1 MNATSKVSNGRSE
14 RLRSVGLAV
23 LIGLLII
30 AQIGTAVA
38 AQDSSDSCASSL
50 VDSISQAGLDVQISA
65 PALGCRQA
73 EDGTWYM
80 PPISATSEG
89 LVTQQLTIEGKV
101 LLASVDRMSI
111 DRAFGSSLRFT
122 RDDSTV
128 HVPGVGGVVS
138 SSDVSNDD
146 IATGPSWRNNVRNS
160 YNQSMMVYLTR
171 TAGTEGQLVFYIE
184 WFMARRDTTLLTM
197 VGQSNPLAA
206 TAFLDTYGYQQ
217 FPWPWQLADQA
228 AIAAYMRQGPL
239 DFSPEYTPEP
249 RPTPQPTPAG
259 IDESSQGTSSG
270 PIFSPAQLTVVPGEA
285 VDITISLPPTTF
297 SGGFILTVTLPAGL
311 ELTNVPQCTPV
322 VACEGATLQTD
333 ITQSQGG
340 STSVEVS
347 GLLRDRDD
355 PASFAFMLEIPEQ
368 VPTEG
373 TLLVTAELGFMS
385 RSAPSNLPVKNVLE
399 IVFENP
405 AAPDG

>member
-1 MNATSKVSNGRSE
+1 M
-14 RLRSVGLAV
+14 
-23 LIGLLII
+23 LIGLLIT
-30 AQIGTAVA
+30 AQSGTAVA
-38 AQDSSDSCASSL
+38 AQDSDDRCASAL

-89 LVTQQLTIEGKV
+89 LVTQQLTIEGKL
-101 LLASVDRMSI
+101 LLASVDRMSV
-111 DRAFGSSLRFT
+111 DRAFNNSFQFERDFSFLLPAGGDDITDRVDLSSE
-122 RDDSTV
+122 SI
-128 HVPGVGGVVS
+128 GVGP
-138 SSDVSNDD
+138 N
-146 IATGPSWRNNVRNS
+146 WLNNFRNS

-171 TAGTEGQLVFYIE
+171 TAGTESELVFYIE

-197 VGQSNPLAA
+197 VGQSNPMAA

-228 AIAAYMRQGPL
+228 AIAAYMGQGPL

-249 RPTPQPTPAG
+249 RPTPHPTPAD
-259 IDESSQGTSSG
+259 IDESSQGASSG

-311 ELTNVPQCTPV
+311 ELMNVPQCTPV

-347 GLLRDRDD
+347 GLLADQDD
-355 PASFAFMLEIPEQ
+355 PASFALTLKMPEQ
-368 VPTEG
+368 APAEG
-373 TLLVTAELGFMS
+373 TLQVTAELGFMS
-385 RSAPSNLPVKNVLE
+385 RSAPSNLPLKNVLE
-399 IVFENP
+399 ILFENP